1 MDIKN
6 LVESIISDI
15 ADSKI
20 KMGDLLRKTRILAF
34 KLQNDNLK
42 SWLDCEVNGY
52 SDEVE
57 LPDYRKLSAVLFGQ
71 ITQNRGFA
79 GIAQHAHFR
88 LPVDHLDNKIRT
100 LVQSWNCF
108 NPIAEI
114 QNIIDARSNEGCVHV
129 TCNTKVIP
137 LIQQGLESN
146 VNINQIWLEVQIY
159 DLVNIIES
167 VKNQLLE
174 MMLNV
179 DSELDLGADFNI
191 PQNRQ
196 RVNKVVN
203 NITAG
208 VANFGNNSQLEI
220 SNNTITANSGQIESP
235 AILSKLDDIIVS
247 IDKINTNNEVTEI
260 LSEIKAEMSST
271 KNPKKLKMLFNAI
284 IGVATEVAGNLITPY
299 AQEAVSFLNS
309 ISLPM

>member
-20 KMGDLLRKTRILAF
+20 KIGDLLRKTHILAF
-34 KLQNDNLK
+34 KLQNENLK
-42 SWLDCEVNGY
+42 NWLDNEVKGY
-52 SDEVE
+52 SDDDE
-57 LPDYRKLSAVLFGQ
+57 LPQYRKLSAVLFGQ

-79 GIAQHAHFR
+79 GLAQHSHFR
-88 LPVDHLDNKIRT
+88 LPVDHLDDKIKS
-100 LVQSWNCF
+100 LIQSWNCF

-114 QNIIDARSNEGCVHV
+114 QGIIDAQSNEGCVHV
-129 TCNTKVIP
+129 TCNTKIIP
-137 LIQQGLESN
+137 LIQQGLERN
-146 VNINQIWLEVQIY
+146 VYINQIWLEIQIY

-174 MMLNV
+174 IMLNV
-179 DSELDLGADFNI
+179 DSELDLGVDFNI
-191 PQNRQ
+191 PQDRQ

-208 VANFGNNSQLEI
+208 VANFGENSQLEI
-220 SNNTITANSGQIESP
+220 SNNTITANSGQFENP
-235 AILSKLDDIIVS
+235 AILSKLNDIIAS
-247 IDKINTNNEVTEI
+247 IDKINTNNDVTEI
-260 LSEIKAEMSST
+260 LSAIKAEMASQ

-299 AQEAVSFLNS
+299 AQDAVALLGSVLN
-309 ISLPM
+309 

>member
-20 KMGDLLRKTRILAF
+20 KIGDLLRKTRILAF
-34 KLQNDNLK
+34 KLQNDSLK
-42 SWLDCEVNGY
+42 SWLNCEVNGY
-52 SDEVE
+52 SDEME

-71 ITQNRGFA
+71 ITQDRGFA
-79 GIAQHAHFR
+79 GMAQHAHFQ
-88 LPVDHLDNKIRT
+88 LPVDHLDNKIRA

-114 QNIIDARSNEGCVHV
+114 QDIIDTRSNEGCVHV
-129 TCNTKVIP
+129 TCNTNVIP
-137 LIQQGLESN
+137 LIQQGLVRN
-146 VNINQIWLEVQIY
+146 VYINQIWLEVQIY

-191 PQNRQ
+191 PQDRQ
-196 RVNKVVN
+196 RVNNVVN

-208 VANFGNNSQLEI
+208 VANFGDNSHLKV
-220 SNNTITANSGQIESP
+220 SNNAITANFGQIENP
-235 AILSKLDDIIVS
+235 AILAKLNNIIAS
-247 IDKINTNNEVTEI
+247 IDKINTNKDVAEI
-260 LSEIKAEMSST
+260 LSEIKTEMASQN
-271 KNPKKLKMLFNAI
+271 NPKKLRMLFNAI
-284 IGVATEVAGNLITPY
+284 VGVTTEVAGNLVTPY
-299 AQEAVSFLNS
+299 AQDAVALLSTMLN
-309 ISLPM
+309 